1 MNQKLEIHYQQFSEG
16 ELNTADTNL
25 LQHAQNALQN
35 AYEPYSNF
43 KVGAA
48 ILLANGEII
57 TGFNFE
63 NAAYSVTICA
73 ERTALSS
80 AITQYPNQKIIAMA
94 ISYLSQSNQSH
105 EPLFPCGVCRQFL
118 VECEDRNEQ
127 DIKLILGGM
136 HGDIIVAHNCKSI
149 LPFSFNKKALE

>member
-1 MNQKLEIHYQQFSEG
+1 MNKKLEINYQQFLESELAA
-16 ELNTADTNL
+16 EDNSLL
-25 LQHAQNALQN
+25 LQAKKALLN

-48 ILLANGEII
+48 VLLANGEVV

-80 AITQYPNQKIIAMA
+80 AITQYPNQKIIAVA
-94 ISYLSQSNQSH
+94 ISYLSQSKQSH
-105 EPLFPCGVCRQFL
+105 QPLFPCGVCRQFL

-127 DIKLILGGM
+127 DIKLIMGGM
-136 HGDIIVAHNCKSI
+136 QGDIIIADSCKSI
-149 LPFSFNKKALE
+149 LPFSFNKKALI